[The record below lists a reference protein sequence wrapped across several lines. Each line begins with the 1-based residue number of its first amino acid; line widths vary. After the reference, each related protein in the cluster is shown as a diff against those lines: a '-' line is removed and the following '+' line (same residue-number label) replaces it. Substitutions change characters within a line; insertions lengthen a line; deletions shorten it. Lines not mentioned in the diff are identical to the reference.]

1 MHTGYFAGTE
11 ETSSKTCKV
20 AIWKMVKIFENNK
33 SAGRLTTGF
42 YRYGGLWLSCPV
54 ADPVSDR

>member
-1 MHTGYFAGTE
+1 MHTGYFAGTK

-42 YRYGGLWLSCPV
+42 YQYGGLWLSCPV
-54 ADPVSDR
+54 VF

>member
-42 YRYGGLWLSCPV
+42 YQYGGLWLC
-54 ADPVSDR
+54 AIKEK